1 MRAAAAMALVLA
13 LALGLGGCAP
23 QGQQA
28 AREEIS
34 AQENTAEGA
43 QAPQEGQES
52 EAGAGIAEKGAGEA
66 QAASGEDAAQAKGAG
81 EAQSGQGN
89 IIEEGARAGEEN
101 QEGQG
106 LKVVATI
113 FPPYDFARALTEG
126 TGAQVTMLIK
136 PGVESHS
143 FDPSPG
149 DILTIGEADLFLC
162 IGGHDEA
169 WVDTVLEGQDQGP
182 GQVVKLIGCVETLSQ
197 EDPEGHS
204 LEGEQG
210 EGEDQ
215 GIDEHIWTS
224 VRNARK
230 MAQAICQALEAAD
243 PAQAQTYRA
252 NYEDYAA
259 RLEALDQEFQAVVD
273 GGVRR
278 EVVFGDRFPFRYF
291 AQDYGLTWYS
301 AFAGCSGEGEPS
313 AADIAFLI
321 DTIRRDG
328 IPVVY
333 HIEQGSLP
341 TAQTIAQEAGVETVL
356 MHSCHN
362 LTVEELERGET
373 YLSLMEGNVQA
384 LAQGLN

>member
-1 MRAAAAMALVLA
+1 MRVAVAMVLVLA

-23 QGQQA
+23 QGGEMEGEGISA
-28 AREEIS
+28 AQGQREEGQDS
-34 AQENTAEGA
+34 AA
-43 QAPQEGQES
+43 
-52 EAGAGIAEKGAGEA
+52 AG
-66 QAASGEDAAQAKGAG
+66 
-81 EAQSGQGN
+81 GN
-89 IIEEGARAGEEN
+89 IEEGGDSAAGEKGTEGG
-101 QEGQG
+101 GQG

-143 FDPSPG
+143 FDPTPE
-149 DILTIGEADLFLC
+149 DILTIAEADLFLC

-169 WVDTVLEGQDQGP
+169 WVDTVLEGQDRGP
-182 GQVVKLIGCVETLSQ
+182 GRVVKLIGCVETLPQ
-197 EDPEGHS
+197 AG
-204 LEGEQG
+204 QG
-210 EGEDQ
+210 EHGHEEGR

-224 VRNARK
+224 VGNARQ

-243 PAQAQTYRA
+243 PEGAQAYRA

-259 RLEALDQEFQAVVD
+259 QLEALDQAFQAVVD

-321 DTIRRDG
+321 DKIQQDG

-333 HIEQGSLP
+333 HIEQGSLR

-373 YLSLMEGNVQA
+373 YLSLMEGNLQA